1 MICMS
6 KTRSNLGITI
16 HVYNRELRLDKSIQS
31 QASTMIAL
39 YFGEMLIVH

>member
-16 HVYNRELRLDKSIQS
+16 HVYNRELRLNKNTQN
-31 QASTMIAL
+31 QASITIVSHL
-39 YFGEMLIVH
+39 GEMLKVH

>member
-16 HVYNRELRLDKSIQS
+16 HVYNRELRLNKNTQN
-31 QASTMIAL
+31 QASITIVSRL
-39 YFGEMLIVH
+39 GEMLKVH